1 MKAYLIRRTL
11 NLIPTL
17 LLVSLIVFAVVRIL
31 PGDPVYTL
39 AAVEDGNQIDE
50 VLYERLVK
58 EYGLDKPIAQ
68 QYFEWLFGV
77 LRGDWGSSLFN
88 RMPTFDQI
96 MDRLGFTLQL
106 SILAWASS
114 ILIGVPLGIIAAL
127 KRNKV
132 PDVAATT
139 FAMAGV
145 ALPNFWLGLLLIIV
159 FGVWLGWVPVGG
171 YTPFNVNP
179 FGYIQTMI
187 LPVLTLGTALA
198 ATLQRQ
204 TRSAMLEVLNEDYV
218 RTARSKG
225 LQPRTVVWRH
235 ALKNALIP
243 VVTVS
248 SLHLGTL
255 MGGTVIT
262 ESVFALPGIGRFI
275 VDSIIEQ
282 DYNNFQMGMLVITLG
297 VLIANFAAD
306 LIYGFLDPRIRFR

>member
-1 MKAYLIRRTL
+1 
-11 NLIPTL
+11 
-17 LLVSLIVFAVVRIL
+17 
-31 PGDPVYTL
+31 
-39 AAVEDGNQIDE
+39 
-50 VLYERLVK
+50 
-58 EYGLDKPIAQ
+58 
-68 QYFEWLFGV
+68 
-77 LRGDWGSSLFN
+77 
-88 RMPTFDQI
+88 
-96 MDRLGFTLQL
+96 
-106 SILAWASS
+106 
-114 ILIGVPLGIIAAL
+114 
-127 KRNKV
+127 
-132 PDVAATT
+132 
-139 FAMAGV
+139 
-145 ALPNFWLGLLLIIV
+145 
-159 FGVWLGWVPVGG
+159 
-171 YTPFNVNP
+171 
-179 FGYIQTMI
+179 MI
-187 LPVLTLGTALA
+187 LPTLTLGTALA

-248 SLHLGTL
+248 SLQLGTL

-297 VLIANFAAD
+297 VLIANFVAD

>member
-39 AAVEDGNQIDE
+39 AAVEDGNEIDQ
-50 VLYERLVK
+50 VLYDRLVK

-68 QYFEWLFGV
+68 QYAEWLFGV
-77 LRGDWGSSLFN
+77 LKGDWGSSLFN

-96 MDRLGFTLQL
+96 IDRLGFTLQL
-106 SILAWASS
+106 SILAWVSS
-114 ILIGVPLGIIAAL
+114 ILIGVPLGIVAAL

-171 YTPFNVNP
+171 YTPFNVSP

-187 LPVLTLGTALA
+187 LPTLTLGTALA

-248 SLHLGTL
+248 SLQLGTL

-297 VLIANFAAD
+297 VLIANFVAD

>member
-1 MKAYLIRRTL
+1 MKAYLVRRTL

-39 AAVEDGNQIDE
+39 AAVEDGNEIDQ
-50 VLYERLVK
+50 VLYDRLVK

-68 QYFEWLFGV
+68 QYAEWLFGV
-77 LRGDWGSSLFN
+77 LKGDWGSSLFN

-96 MDRLGFTLQL
+96 TDRLGFTLQL
-106 SILAWASS
+106 SILAWVSS
-114 ILIGVPLGIIAAL
+114 ILIGVPLGIVAAL

-159 FGVWLGWVPVGG
+159 FGVWLGRVPVGG
-171 YTPFNVNP
+171 YTPFNVSP

-187 LPVLTLGTALA
+187 LPTLTLGTALA

-248 SLHLGTL
+248 SLQLGTL

-297 VLIANFAAD
+297 VLIANFVAD

>member
-1 MKAYLIRRTL
+1 M
-11 NLIPTL
+11 
-17 LLVSLIVFAVVRIL
+17 
-31 PGDPVYTL
+31 
-39 AAVEDGNQIDE
+39 
-50 VLYERLVK
+50 
-58 EYGLDKPIAQ
+58 
-68 QYFEWLFGV
+68 
-77 LRGDWGSSLFN
+77 
-88 RMPTFDQI
+88 
-96 MDRLGFTLQL
+96 
-106 SILAWASS
+106 
-114 ILIGVPLGIIAAL
+114 
-127 KRNKV
+127 
-132 PDVAATT
+132 
-139 FAMAGV
+139 
-145 ALPNFWLGLLLIIV
+145 

-248 SLHLGTL
+248 SLQLGTL

-297 VLIANFAAD
+297 VLIANFVAD